1 MSCLDLMEVTQVKRR
16 EFITVLGGAA
26 AWPLATRAEQ
36 TGRVWRVAVIGAVSP
51 LPAMLSAFR
60 EALQQRGWTEGKNL
74 SIDVR
79 WPKGSFA
86 QDPGLI
92 PDVLHSNVDVI
103 VAWATP
109 SALAARRATSTIPIA
124 FLGVADPVGSGLAAS
139 LAHPGGNATGSSDN
153 APELSAKL
161 LGTFAQL
168 VPGMSSVGVVVN
180 PANPG
185 AVAQMD
191 GTQQAVHALGLQSE
205 VVNAGTLEE
214 YERAFASL
222 KINGVNGVLLLPDP
236 SNTASAAA
244 DKIAELAQQYRL
256 PTAFKVR
263 SNVAAGGLMSYGAD
277 LNDQFRL
284 AAFYVDRILRGQKP
298 ADLPVQLPTKF
309 ELVINLKTARALGL
323 NVPDN
328 LLAITDD
335 VIE

>member
-1 MSCLDLMEVTQVKRR
+1 
-16 EFITVLGGAA
+16 
-26 AWPLATRAEQ
+26 
-36 TGRVWRVAVIGAVSP
+36 
-51 LPAMLSAFR
+51 MLSAFR

-86 QDPGLI
+86 QEPGLI
-92 PDVLHSNVDVI
+92 SEVLHSNVDVI

-109 SALAARRATSTIPIA
+109 SALAARRATSTIQ
-124 FLGVADPVGSGLAAS
+124 
-139 LAHPGGNATGSSDN
+139 HPGGNATGSSN
-153 APELSAKL
+153 VAPDLSAKL

-191 GTQQAVHALGLQSE
+191 GTEQAVHALGLQSQ

-214 YERAFASL
+214 YERAFARL
-222 KINGVNGVLLLPDP
+222 KIEGVNGVLLLADP
-236 SNTASAAA
+236 SNDAYAG
-244 DKIAELAQQYRL
+244 KIAELAQQYRL
-256 PTAFKVR
+256 PTAFQLR
-263 SNVAAGGLMSYGAD
+263 NNVAAGGLMSYGTD
-277 LNDQFRL
+277 NNDQFRL
-284 AAFYVDRILRGQKP
+284 AAFYVDRILRGEKP

-309 ELVINLKTARALGL
+309 DLVINLKTAKALGIT
-323 NVPDN
+323 VPPT
-328 LLAITDD
+328 LLATADE

>member
-1 MSCLDLMEVTQVKRR
+1 MERR
-16 EFITVLGGAA
+16 EFISLIVGAA
-26 AWPLATRAEQ
+26 ASWPLAARAQQ

-79 WPKGSFA
+79 WPKDSFA
-86 QDPGLI
+86 QEPGLI
-92 PDVLHSNVDVI
+92 SEVLHSNVDVI

-109 SALAARRATSTIPIA
+109 SALAARRATSTIPIV
-124 FLGVADPVGSGLAAS
+124 FLGISDPVGSGLAAS
-139 LAHPGGNATGSSDN
+139 LAHPGGNATGSSN
-153 APELSAKL
+153 VAPDLSAKL

-191 GTQQAVHALGLQSE
+191 GTQQAVHALGLQSQ

-214 YERAFASL
+214 YERAFARL
-222 KINGVNGVLLLPDP
+222 KIEGVNGVLLLADP
-236 SNTASAAA
+236 SNDAYAG
-244 DKIAELAQQYRL
+244 KIAELAQQYRL
-256 PTAFKVR
+256 PTAFQLR
-263 SNVAAGGLMSYGAD
+263 NNVAAGGLMSYGAD
-277 LNDQFRL
+277 NNDQFRL
-284 AAFYVDRILRGQKP
+284 AAFYVDRILRGEKP

-309 ELVINLKTARALGL
+309 DLAINLKTAKALGIT
-323 NVPDN
+323 VPPT
-328 LLAITDD
+328 LLATADE

>member
-1 MSCLDLMEVTQVKRR
+1 MRRR
-16 EFITVLGGAA
+16 EFIAIVVSAA
-26 AWPLATRAEQ
+26 ASWPLAARAQQ
-36 TGRVWRVAVIGAVSP
+36 TGRVWRVAVIGPVSP

-60 EALQQRGWTEGKNL
+60 EALQQRGWTQGKNL

-92 PDVLHSNVDVI
+92 SEVLHNNVDVI

-109 SALAARRATSTIPIA
+109 TALAARRATSTIPIV
-124 FLGVADPVGSGLAAS
+124 FLGISDPVGSGLAAS
-139 LAHPGGNATGSSDN
+139 LAHPGGNATGSSN
-153 APELSAKL
+153 VAPELSGKL

-168 VPGMSSVGVVVN
+168 VPDMRSVGVVVN

-191 GTQQAVHALGLQSE
+191 GTQQAAHALGLQSQ
-205 VVNAGTLEE
+205 VVNAATLEE
-214 YERAFASL
+214 YERAFALL
-222 KINGVNGVLLLPDP
+222 KIEGVNGVLLIPDP
-236 SNTASAAA
+236 SNDAYAG
-244 DKIAELAQQYRL
+244 KIAELALQYRL
-256 PTAFKVR
+256 PTAFQLR
-263 SNVAAGGLMSYGAD
+263 NNVVVGGLMSYGTN

-284 AAFYVDRILRGQKP
+284 AAFYVDRILRGEKP

-309 ELVINLKTARALGL
+309 ELAINLKTAKALGIT
-323 NVPDN
+323 VPPT
-328 LLAITDD
+328 LLAIADE